1 MEGTVAMS
9 ESKDLLLRSI
19 TLLQLIPRWPK
30 SISTRDLLDKLKA
43 EGFQINLRSLQR
55 DLRDLSSRLA
65 IVNNDEDTRPYR
77 WSIRE
82 GANHGLPAQETPSS
96 ALALYLAESHLSHLL
111 PQSVLDLLRPQ
122 FRSARNQLDGM
133 QHNHLAHWARR
144 VRSLPNGKAL
154 LPAELEPQVW
164 TQVSN
169 ALLERRQ
176 LQVDYLSRSQGA
188 SKRFRIHPAGLV
200 SRHSISYLIGTVND
214 YADLRQFA
222 LHRIQSAELLDEPA
236 REHEGFDIDRYI
248 EGGAFTWR
256 QSPHEVELIADIH
269 PQLAWLLGETPLSH
283 EQSLEPL
290 PGSDW
295 QRLHA
300 SVPLDQETLWWIFGL
315 NDQIRVHAPRVWV
328 EEIGRKLERLRE
340 MYAAPALCD
349 TGCRVAV
356 EDSGQE
362 RSEQTVQECT
372 PC

>member
-1 MEGTVAMS
+1 MS

-19 TLLQLIPRWPK
+19 TLLQLIPYWPR

-55 DLRDLSSRLA
+55 DLRDLSSRLS
-65 IVNNDEDTRPYR
+65 IVSDEDTRPYR
-77 WSIRE
+77 WSICE
-82 GANHGLPAQETPSS
+82 GADHGLPAQDTPSS
-96 ALALYLAESHLSHLL
+96 ALALYLAESHLNHLL

-122 FRSARNQLDGM
+122 FRNARNQLDGM

-154 LPAELEPQVW
+154 LPAELQPQVW
-164 TQVSN
+164 TQVSS

-200 SRHSISYLIGTVND
+200 SRHSISYLIGTVNN

-236 REHEGFDIDRYI
+236 GEHEDFDIDRYI
-248 EGGAFTWR
+248 EGGAFAWR
-256 QSPHEVELIADIH
+256 QSPHEIELIADVH
-269 PQLAWLLGETPLSH
+269 PQLAWLLGETPLSR
-283 EQSLEPL
+283 EQTLEPL

-300 SVPLDQETLWWIFGL
+300 RVPLDQETLWWIFGL
-315 NDQIRVHAPRVWV
+315 NDQIRVHGPKVWV
-328 EEIGRKLERLRE
+328 EEIGQKLESLRA
-340 MYAAPALCD
+340 MYATPSSCD
-349 TGCRVAV
+349 TACRMSV
-356 EDSGQE
+356 ETGYQE
-362 RSEQTVQECT
+362 QDDAITRESA